1 MTFDFENTSGEKVE
15 FTIVFKKK
23 IKKED
28 REVVFLYLHLF
39 KIVSGRSCRKTDGI
53 TSLHR
58 HKQLDGG
65 AIGRAPKNFIKRL
78 VVRNFFIYFYICT
91 SIFYFA

>member
-1 MTFDFENTSGEKVE
+1 MKTQVEK
-15 FTIVFKKK
+15 KLNLLSSLKNK
-23 IKKED
+23 NKKED

-39 KIVSGRSCRKTDGI
+39 KIVPGRSCRKTDGI

-65 AIGRAPKNFIKRL
+65 AIGRAPETFIKRL
-78 VVRNFFIYFYICT
+78 VVRNFFYI
-91 SIFYFA
+91 FLFMPLNNFFL